1 MSKNESNST
10 EKLLTEINKKLDILI
25 ETQILDKSEDDQ
37 LKMLKRLGYSSK
49 EASEFTGISY
59 SSIRHRKGWKD

>member
-1 MSKNESNST
+1 MSNEESKST
-10 EKLLTEINKKLDILI
+10 DNILSEINKKLDILI
-25 ETQILDKSEDDQ
+25 ETQILDKSEDEQ
-37 LKMLKRLGYSSK
+37 LKILKRLGYSSK